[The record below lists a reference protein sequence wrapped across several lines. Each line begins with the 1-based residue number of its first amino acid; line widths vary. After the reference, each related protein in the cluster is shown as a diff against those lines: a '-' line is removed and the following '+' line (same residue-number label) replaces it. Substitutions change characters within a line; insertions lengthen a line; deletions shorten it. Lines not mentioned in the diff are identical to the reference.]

1 MPAATT
7 DRHEE
12 TSLDCLNN
20 LRSRL
25 EDIGHITRADDEDI
39 DFLKDFLKD
48 PVVQK
53 IAQAE
58 DELQI
63 KLSEP
68 PSDTRAEKLLADVA
82 NVIQRVAGTRDGRD
96 LDEILSD
103 PHIGALMRAYD
114 DVADKNYED
123 DLYET
128 NKLSQPPPPV
138 FNAVADHIRLVS
150 IKKDKTTSLGITVK
164 IDENYNLRIARVLAG
179 SVIDK
184 QGMLHVGDIIKE
196 VNGIP
201 VATPE
206 QLMDIIRVA
215 ESEITFKIIPTI
227 QDTNFKSQMFMKAH
241 FNYDPQK
248 DRLIPS
254 KDAGLPFS
262 DGDILHILSSEDPN
276 WWQARRVE
284 KDEEGP
290 TGLVPSLQLE
300 EKRKAFVQPD
310 YDYSKSSLLCG
321 LKRRKK
327 KKINYT
333 TSKHK
338 EFDKC
343 ELSIYEEVTK
353 MPPFQRKSLILVGAS
368 GVGRRA
374 LKQKL
379 LKDDPR
385 RFGAVMP
392 HTSRAPREGEVHGKG
407 YYFTDRESMDEQIRE
422 GKYIEWGEF
431 NGNIYGTKLDSIHDV
446 TMNGKMCVL
455 DVSPTSLKVLK
466 TAEYM
471 PFVVF
476 IAAPGMDALKRM
488 YEEGRRRGLVG
499 HKGASG
505 PGTIEVKTEHDFYQ
519 TIQESQQV
527 ERVYK
532 GMFDFTIVNDE
543 FDETYRTLRRELDN
557 LSAEQQWV
565 PINWVY

>member
-7 DRHEE
+7 SGSHE
-12 TSLDCLNN
+12 TDLDCIQSLS
-20 LRSRL
+20 SRL
-25 EDIGHITRADDEDI
+25 EEIGSTIGADLDDI
-39 DFLKDFLKD
+39 DFLKNFLTD

-53 IAQAE
+53 LAQAE
-58 DELQI
+58 DELKVQ
-63 KLSEP
+63 LSNP
-68 PSDTRAEKLLADVA
+68 PSDIKAEKLLADVA
-82 NVIQRVAGTRDGRD
+82 NVIQKVVGTRDGRD

-103 PHIGALMRAYD
+103 PHIEALMKAYD
-114 DVADKNYED
+114 DIADKNFEE

-138 FNAVADHIRLVS
+138 FNAVADQIRLVS

-164 IDENYNLRIARVLAG
+164 IDENFNLRIARVMAG

-184 QGMLHVGDIIKE
+184 QGMLHVNDIIKE

-206 QLMDIIRVA
+206 QLMDIIRIA
-215 ESEITFKIIPTI
+215 ESEITFKIIPAI
-227 QDTNFKSQMFMKAH
+227 QDTNFKSQMFMKSH

-262 DGDILHILSSEDPN
+262 DGDILHILSSEDSN

-284 KDEEGP
+284 KDGEGP
-290 TGLVPSLQLE
+290 TGLIPSLQLE

-343 ELSIYEEVTK
+343 EIKIYEEVTK
-353 MPPFQRKSLILVGAS
+353 MPPFQRKTLILVGAS
-368 GVGRRA
+368 GVGRRS
-374 LKQKL
+374 LKQRL

-407 YYFTDRESMDEQIRE
+407 YYFTDRESMDEDIRN

-431 NGNIYGTKLDSIHDV
+431 NGNLYGTKLESIHEM
-446 TMNGKMCVL
+446 TMSGKMCVL

-499 HKGASG
+499 KKGASG

-532 GMFDFTIVNDE
+532 GMFDFTIVNDDFE
-543 FDETYRTLRRELDN
+543 EAYRTLRRELDN
-557 LSAEQQWV
+557 LSSEQQWV

>member
-1 MPAATT
+1 M
-7 DRHEE
+7 
-12 TSLDCLNN
+12 DCLQE
-20 LRSRL
+20 LTSKL
-25 EDIGHITRADDEDI
+25 DEIGDIVGAKDSDL
-39 DFLKDFLKD
+39 DFLKDFLND
-48 PVVQK
+48 PLVQK
-53 IAQAE
+53 VTQAE
-58 DELQI
+58 DEL
-63 KLSEP
+63 KAGLPNP
-68 PSDTRAEKLLADVA
+68 PNDIRAEKLLADVS
-82 NVIQRVAGTRDGRD
+82 NVIQKVAGTRDGGD

-103 PHIGALMRAYD
+103 PHIAALLRAYD
-114 DVADKNYED
+114 DVADKNYEE

-128 NKLSQPPPPV
+128 NKLAQPPPPL
-138 FNAVADHIRLVS
+138 FNAVAEQVRLVS
-150 IKKDKTTSLGITVK
+150 IKKDRTTSLGITVK
-164 IDENYNLRIARVLAG
+164 IDENFNLRIARVLAG

-227 QDTNFKSQMFMKAH
+227 QDHNFKSQMFMKAH

-276 WWQARRVE
+276 WWQARRV
-284 KDEEGP
+284 DRDGEGP
-290 TGLVPSLQLE
+290 TGLIPSHQLE

-338 EFDKC
+338 DFDKC
-343 ELSIYEEVTK
+343 EIAIYEEVTR
-353 MPPFQRKSLILVGAS
+353 MPPFQRKTLVLVGAS
-368 GVGRRA
+368 GVGRRS

-407 YYFTDRESMDEQIRE
+407 YFFTDRESMEEDIKE

-431 NGNIYGTKLDSIHDV
+431 NGNIYGTKLESIHDI
-446 TMNGKMCVL
+446 THDGKMCVL

-488 YEEGRRRGLVG
+488 YEEGRRRGIVG
-499 HKGASG
+499 RKGASG

-519 TIQESQQV
+519 TIQESQQI

-532 GMFDFTIVNDE
+532 GMFDFTIVNDK
-543 FDETYRTLRRELDN
+543 FDDTYRTLRRELDN

>member
-7 DRHEE
+7 DSQE
-12 TSLDCLNN
+12 TAIDCLHD
-20 LRSRL
+20 LRSQL
-25 EDIGHITRADDEDI
+25 DDIGDRTGARDADL
-39 DFLKDFLKD
+39 DFLKSFLTD

-53 IAQAE
+53 IAQAD
-58 DELQI
+58 DEL
-63 KLSEP
+63 KLPMSNP
-68 PSDTRAEKLLADVA
+68 PSDVRGEKLLADVN
-82 NVIQRVAGTRDGRD
+82 NVIQKVVGTANGRD

-103 PHIGALMRAYD
+103 PHIGALMKAYD
-114 DVADKNYED
+114 DVADKNYEEE
-123 DLYET
+123 LYET
-128 NKLSQPPPPV
+128 NKLAQPPPPV
-138 FNAVADHIRLVS
+138 FSAVADHVRLVS

-164 IDENYNLRIARVLAG
+164 IDENFNLRIARVLAG

-184 QGMLHVGDIIKE
+184 QGMLHVNDIIKE

-215 ESEITFKIIPTI
+215 ESEITFKIIPTM
-227 QDTNFKSQMFMKAH
+227 QDINFKTQMFMKAH
-241 FNYDPQK
+241 FNYDPLK

-254 KDAGLPFS
+254 KDAGLTFS
-262 DGDILHILSSEDPN
+262 DGDILHILTSEDPN
-276 WWQARRVE
+276 WWQARRVV
-284 KDEEGP
+284 KDGEGP
-290 TGLVPSLQLE
+290 TGLIPSQQLE

-333 TSKHK
+333 SSKHK

-343 ELSIYEEVTK
+343 EITIYEEVTK
-353 MPPFQRKSLILVGAS
+353 MPPFQRKTLVLVGAS

-407 YYFTDRESMDEQIRE
+407 YYFTDREGMDEEIRE

-431 NGNIYGTKLDSIHDV
+431 NGNLYGTKLESIHNV
-446 TMNGKMCVL
+446 TMDGKMCVL

-476 IAAPGMDALKRM
+476 IAAPGIEALKRM

-499 HKGASG
+499 RKGASG
-505 PGTIEVKTEHDFYQ
+505 HGTIEVKTEHDFYE
-519 TIQESQQV
+519 TIQESQNI

-532 GMFDFTIVNDE
+532 GMFDFTIVNDD

-557 LSAEQQWV
+557 LSSEQQWV